1 MKDILKGAVLVGLF
15 LVPFLTLYVA
25 NDYFFPF
32 ITGKNFAFRIIVEV
46 VLSLWV
52 VLAFYDAQYRPRF
65 SWILASFGAL
75 IAVMFVANLNA
86 VHQSTAFWSNFE
98 RMDGYVTLIHVF
110 LYFVV
115 LGSMLRTPLMW
126 SYFLH
131 TSVVV
136 AGFVALKGLS
146 QLTGEAVRVDSTLGN
161 AAYMAVYM
169 LFHVFILAYL
179 FAQTKVTPYR
189 IIYALLIVL
198 FVYVLILTGTRGT
211 SIGLVVGALVSVG
224 YIALFATRAKQV
236 RKYALGALAAV
247 VLLVGAFIAAR
258 DTAFIQNTPALVRIA
273 SIDLGSDLSIRSI
286 IWGMAVEGVKEK
298 PLFGW
303 GQGNFNYAFNEQYDP
318 RLYAQEQWF
327 DRTHNIV
334 LDWLIAGGIV
344 GFLAYVS
351 IFAAILYYL
360 FILPIRN
367 NDERF
372 SVIERGILLGLIAG
386 YVTHNLV
393 VFDNIVSY
401 MFFAVILGLIHSRVG
416 TDMPK
421 LMKMRIP
428 EAITTQVVLPV
439 ALIVMVAVVYV
450 VNVPNIQAAKDIIVA
465 FQSRDIKDRL
475 ANFETALSRGSFSR
489 QEIVEQFAQQAMG
502 LASSND
508 TTIPAEIKD
517 TFKARAEEELLALAE
532 SKPGDARLHVFLASY
547 YRATSDIEKAKEQ
560 IALARKFSPRK
571 QAIILQQGAI
581 ELSLGN
587 NEGARDFF
595 KEAYELDTR
604 NEEAKEYY
612 IASLFYTRDV
622 VGAKAMIAES
632 SDEFKKRLAL
642 SDFVV
647 SAVNTAGEMDYMAEL
662 YEVRVVNDT
671 SNAQN
676 WASLAFL
683 YYQIKE
689 QNKAIDTLTRASAAV
704 PSFAPT
710 AQCLIGNLQ
719 AGREP
724 QIGCQ

>member
-25 NDYFFPF
+25 NDFFFPF

-46 VLSLWV
+46 VLALWV
-52 VLAFYDAQYRPRF
+52 VLACYDAQYRPRF
-65 SWILASFGAL
+65 SWILAAFGAL
-75 IAVMFVANLNA
+75 IVVMFAANLNA

-98 RMDGYVTLIHVF
+98 RMDGYVTLVHVF
-110 LYFVV
+110 GYFIV
-115 LGSMLRTPLMW
+115 LGSMLRTPQMW

-189 IIYALLIVL
+189 IVYALLAVL
-198 FVYVLILTGTRGT
+198 FVYVLVLTGTRGT
-211 SIGLVVGALVSVG
+211 SIGLVVGALVSVS
-224 YIALFATRAKQV
+224 YIAVFATRSKQV

-247 VLLVGAFIAAR
+247 VILVGGFVAAR
-258 DTAFIQNTPALVRIA
+258 DTDFIQNTPALVRIA
-273 SIDLGSDLSIRSI
+273 SIDLGSDLAIRSI

-298 PLFGW
+298 PVLGW

-351 IFAAILYYL
+351 IFAAVVYYL
-360 FILPIRN
+360 LILPIRR
-367 NDERF
+367 NDDRF
-372 SVIERGILLGLIAG
+372 SVVERGILLGLIAG

-401 MFFAVILGLIHSRVG
+401 MFFAAILGLIHSRVG
-416 TDMPK
+416 TEMPK
-421 LMKMRIP
+421 LMKIRLP

-439 ALIVMVAVVYV
+439 ALIAVVACVYV
-450 VNVPNIQAAKDIIVA
+450 VNVPNIQAAKDIIAA
-465 FQSRDIKDRL
+465 FQSRDAGARL
-475 ANFETALSRGSFSR
+475 AGFETALSRGSFAQ
-489 QEIVEQFAQQAMG
+489 QEITEQFAQQAMG
-502 LASSND
+502 IASSND
-508 TTIPAEIKD
+508 TTIPADVKLSF
-517 TFKARAEEELLALAE
+517 TTRAEEELLDLAK
-532 SKPGDARLHVFLASY
+532 SKPGDARLHVFLASF
-547 YRATSDIEKAKEQ
+547 YRSTGNIEKAKEQ
-560 IALARKFSPRK
+560 IALAREFSPRK

-587 NEGARDFF
+587 NEAARDFF
-595 KEAYELDTR
+595 KAAFDLDTR
-604 NEEAKEYY
+604 NDEAKEYY

-622 VGAKAMIAES
+622 VGAKTMIAET
-632 SDEFKKRLAL
+632 SDEFKKRLAM

-647 SAVNTAGEMDYMAEL
+647 SAVNTAGEFDYMAEL
-662 YEVRVVNDT
+662 YEVRVLQDT
-671 SNAQN
+671 TNAQN

-689 QNKAIDTLTRASAAV
+689 QDKAIDTLTRASAAV
-704 PSFAPT
+704 PTFAPT
-710 AQCLIGNLQ
+710 AECLIGNLK

-724 QIGCQ
+724 QLGCQ

>member
-25 NDYFFPF
+25 NDFFFPF

-46 VLSLWV
+46 VLALWI
-52 VLAFYDAQYRPRF
+52 VLACYDAQYRPRF
-65 SWILASFGAL
+65 SWVLATFGTL
-75 IAVMFVANLNA
+75 IAVMLVANLNA
-86 VHQSTAFWSNFE
+86 VHQSTALWSNFE
-98 RMDGYVTLIHVF
+98 RMDGYVTLVHVF
-110 LYFVV
+110 VYFIV
-115 LGSMLRTPLMW
+115 LGSMLKTQAMW

-179 FAQTKVTPYR
+179 FAQTKITPYR
-189 IIYALLIVL
+189 IIYALLTVL
-198 FVYVLILTGTRGT
+198 FVYVLVLTGTRGT
-211 SIGLVVGALVSVG
+211 SIGLVVGALTAVS
-224 YIALFATRAKQV
+224 YIALFATRSKEL
-236 RKYALGALAAV
+236 RKYSLGALVAV
-247 VLLVGAFIAAR
+247 VVLVAAFISAR

-273 SIDLGSDLSIRSI
+273 SIDLGSDLQIRSI

-327 DRTHNIV
+327 DRTHNLV

-351 IFAAILYYL
+351 IFAALIYYL
-360 FILPIRN
+360 LILPLRGK
-367 NDERF
+367 DERF
-372 SVIERGILLGLIAG
+372 TVVERGILLGLLAG

-416 TDMPK
+416 TEIPK
-421 LMKMRIP
+421 VMKWRLP

-439 ALIVMVAVVYV
+439 ALIAVVAVVYI
-450 VNVPNIQAAKDIIVA
+450 VNVPNIQAAKDIIAA
-465 FQSRDIKDRL
+465 FQARDINARL
-475 ANFETALSRGSFSR
+475 AGFETALSRDSFAQ

-502 LASSND
+502 LAASTD
-508 TTIPAEIKD
+508 TTIPAEVKD
-517 TFKARAEEELLALAE
+517 AFTKRAEEELIELAQ
-532 SKPGDARLHVFLASY
+532 SKPGDARLHVFLASF
-547 YRATSDIEKAKEQ
+547 YRATGNVEEAQKQ
-560 IALARKFSPRK
+560 IAKAREFSPRK

-587 NEGARDFF
+587 NEAARDFF

-612 IASLFYTRDV
+612 VASRFYTRDV
-622 VGAKAMIAES
+622 VGVRAMIDES

-647 SAVNTAGEMDYMAEL
+647 NAVNTAGEMDYMAEL
-662 YEVRVVNDT
+662 YELRVQNDT
-671 SNAQN
+671 TNAQN

-689 QNKAIDTLTRASAAV
+689 QDKAIDTLTRAGAAV
-704 PSFAPT
+704 PTFKPT
-710 AQCLIGNLQ
+710 AECLIGNLQ

-724 QIGCQ
+724 QLGCQ